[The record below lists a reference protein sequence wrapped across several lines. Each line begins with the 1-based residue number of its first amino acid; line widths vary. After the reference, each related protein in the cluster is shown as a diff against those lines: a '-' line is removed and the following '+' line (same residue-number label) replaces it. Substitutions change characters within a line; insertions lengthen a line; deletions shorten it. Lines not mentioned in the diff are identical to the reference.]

1 MTQEQIQKRLDEL
14 QSQAKQQEAVLLQ
27 ISGAIQDCH
36 FWLAE
41 MSKAENVKIEENVK
55 TEDC

>member
-41 MSKAENVKIEENVK
+41 ISKSTTIEEN
-55 TEDC
+55 ENAA